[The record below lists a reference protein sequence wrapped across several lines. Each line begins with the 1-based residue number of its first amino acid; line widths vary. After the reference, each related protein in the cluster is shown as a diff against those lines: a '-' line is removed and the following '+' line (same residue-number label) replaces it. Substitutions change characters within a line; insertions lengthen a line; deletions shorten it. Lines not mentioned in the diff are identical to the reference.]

1 MYACL
6 GSISLRIS
14 MHVGLVGRQFPTAT
28 DNSLIGT
35 HDILHFAKTVPE
47 KSYVCLLG
55 LLSFFRFT
63 VKG

>member
-6 GSISLRIS
+6 GSISVRIS
-14 MHVGLVGRQFPTAT
+14 VQVGLAGRQFPTAT
-28 DNSLIGT
+28 DNSFIGT

-47 KSYVCLLG
+47 KKLRV
-55 LLSFFRFT
+55 FTRPIIVFHFT